1 MKNQF
6 GNRLKYARKMSGLSL
21 QDLANAIN
29 NEITKQAL
37 SKYENGL
44 MNPSSKVVLALSKV
58 LNVKPDYFLKKQ
70 SIEFGEL
77 QFRKQVR
84 FPKKSEESLI
94 ERMRDYVERL
104 LEVEEI
110 IGVNEEFI
118 NPLKDMVISKRS
130 DVKQAASEL
139 RASWDLG
146 LGSVHNLV
154 EILENK
160 GVKVFLS
167 DEEETF
173 DGLAVMTSKGIPIVA
188 VNTFERP
195 VERVRFTVIHELA
208 HLLLNFNDEIKQDK
222 KAIESF
228 CHFFSSCFLLP
239 ENILINA
246 IGKSRTY
253 IKIDELIS
261 IKESYGVSIRAIVY
275 RLEQIGVISKTY
287 HKRWIMYMNK
297 QYGRKK
303 EPGNYKGEEK
313 SKRIYLLVN
322 RALAEDLITASKAA
336 SLLNTDINRI
346 RIGYGRT

>member
-21 QDLANAIN
+21 QDLANAIEN
-29 NEITKQAL
+29 KITKQAL

-44 MNPSSKVVLALSKV
+44 MNPSSKVVMALSKV

-70 SIEFGEL
+70 NIEFGEL

-94 ERMRDYVERL
+94 ERIRDYVERL
-104 LEVEEI
+104 LEIEKI
-110 IGVNEEFI
+110 IGVSDEFV
-118 NPLKDMVISKRS
+118 NPLKDMVISERS
-130 DVKQAASEL
+130 DVKQATSRL

-146 LGSVHNLV
+146 FGSLHNLV
-154 EILENK
+154 ETLENK

-167 DEEETF
+167 EEEETF
-173 DGLAVMTSKGIPIVA
+173 DGLAVMTSQGVPIVA

-195 VERVRFTVIHELA
+195 VERVRFTIIHELA
-208 HLLLNFNDEIKQDK
+208 HLLLNFSDGVKQDK

-261 IKESYGVSIRAIVY
+261 IKESYGISIRAIVY

-287 HKRWIMYMNK
+287 LKRWMIYMNK
-297 QYGRKK
+297 EYGKK
-303 EPGNYKGEEK
+303 NEPGTYKGEEK

-322 RALAEDLITASKAA
+322 RALAEDLITTSKAA
-336 SLLNTDINRI
+336 ALLNTDINKI
-346 RIGYGRT
+346 RTKYGRT